1 MLKLVE
7 FDENL
12 NLQSFYDECTKR
24 GLVNN
29 NSQDRI
35 YDSFKRYEKFKTWIM
50 FKDDSPIGSVV
61 AHSFEDYKPNSYRIL
76 ARTCVLS
83 DKSPL
88 KFIRTIK
95 NLKEHQHIM
104 GRYYVPKCIE
114 FCGVDSEIYM
124 TTHPENT
131 GTMKA
136 VHKILMKVWGDKGL
150 VEKVDEIYYRN
161 SLQTVWKVN
170 GRKLLDDIKKY
181 PPNKLLIG

>member
-7 FDENL
+7 FNENL

-24 GLVNN
+24 GLINN
-29 NSQDRI
+29 NSQEKI
-35 YDSFKRYEKFKTWIM
+35 YDSFKRYNKFQTWIL
-50 FKDDSPIGSVV
+50 FKDKNPVGSVV
-61 AHSFEDYKPNSYRIL
+61 THSFEDYKPNSYRIL

-83 DKSPL
+83 DKSPF

-95 NLKEHQHIM
+95 NIKEHQHIVA
-104 GRYYVPKCIE
+104 RYFLPNCIE
-114 FCGVDSEIYM
+114 WCGIESDMYI

-136 VHKILMKVWGDKGL
+136 VHNVFIKVLVNKGL
-150 VEKVDEIYYRN
+150 VKKVDEIYYRN
-161 SLQTVWKVN
+161 SLQTIWKVN
-170 GRKLLDDIKKY
+170 GRKLLEDIKKY